1 MMLPW
6 YTTFL
11 SQDTA
16 HHCIKASEG
25 KAVDISCHE
34 IISYGMVIK
43 FYMLF

>member
-1 MMLPW
+1 MLFW

-11 SQDTA
+11 SQDSA
-16 HHCIKASEG
+16 RHRIKAGEG

-43 FYMLF
+43 FYMLL